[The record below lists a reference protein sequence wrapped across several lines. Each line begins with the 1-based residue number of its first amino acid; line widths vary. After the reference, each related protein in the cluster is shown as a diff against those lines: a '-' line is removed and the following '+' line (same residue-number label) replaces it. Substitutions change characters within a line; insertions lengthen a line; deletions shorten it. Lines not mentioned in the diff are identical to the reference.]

1 MEAAREEPIYET
13 NKIRS
18 APIKINLPPLFVVT
32 ASLPS
37 GRVFPRGVPRT
48 FLRKI
53 CLKDT

>member
-1 MEAAREEPIYET
+1 MEAAREEPIYGT

-18 APIKINLPPLFVVT
+18 APIKIDLLPLLVGE
-32 ASLPS
+32 ASLPLGS
-37 GRVFPRGVPRT
+37 VFPRGVPRT